1 MDHQTKAVVTFCEDT
16 DDPKAALA
24 ALRQVL
30 AEVEVEAAVGVAAG
44 LACLDPQA
52 ALATLEAKFQQAV
65 CLGRGLAA
73 LVERVMEAFDEDT
86 WRDFLADEQAERLG
100 YDPRVE
106 CVCGDTLDHGYP
118 TPQHETAG
126 DPDDY
131 VPEPP
136 YPCDHGDPC
145 ECADSGDYD
154 PADYDPE
161 YYEWLAAE
169 RWQDMAEEAAAAR
182 AADPR
187 LRAGVADVDDEGHE
201 VPFTIIVL

>member
-16 DDPKAALA
+16 DDPTAALA

-52 ALATLEAKFQQAV
+52 ALACLEAKFQQAV

-73 LVERVMEAFDEDT
+73 LVERVMKAFDEDT
-86 WRDFLADEQAERLG
+86 WRSFLADEQAERLG

-106 CVCGDTLDHGYP
+106 CACGDTLAHDSAP
-118 TPQHETAG
+118 IEAPS
-126 DPDDY
+126 
-131 VPEPP
+131 

-161 YYEWLAAE
+161 YWEWLAAE
-169 RWQDMAEEAAAAR
+169 RWQDMAEEAAAGR